1 MEEMIIGVV
10 GLKGGTGKTVTAIYL
25 AAAAQKQGKQVT
37 VIDADSEQSAL
48 NWASGELDFAVVPA
62 DKALSKQ
69 AKTLK
74 KAGHVVLI
82 DNSPNS
88 RDLLYSTA
96 LCSDRIVVPTGATG
110 QEVNRLAPTLQ
121 ILHEVEESRGTALTS
136 ILLTKYDRR
145 RVLSREFLEVFAEY
159 PLLDTKISHKAIYQ
173 SEFGMMPTYTLE
185 YSNVLWELT
194 NENQAS
200 EN

>member
-1 MEEMIIGVV
+1 MEPIIIGIV

-25 AAAAQKQGKQVT
+25 AAAAHKQSNQVT

-48 NWASGELDFAVVPA
+48 NWASGNLDFDVVPA
-62 DKALSKQ
+62 EKSLSKQ
-69 AKTLK
+69 AKELK
-74 KAGHVVLI
+74 KAGHAVFI

-96 LCSDRIVVPTGATG
+96 LCSDRVVVPTGATG

-121 ILHEVEESRGTALTS
+121 ILHEVEESRNIALTS

-145 RVLSREFLEVFAEY
+145 RVLSREFLEVFSEY
-159 PLLDTKISHKAIYQ
+159 PLLDTKISHKVIYQ
-173 SEFGMMPTYTLE
+173 SEFGMMPSYTLE

-194 NENQAS
+194 NGAKES
-200 EN
+200 

>member
-1 MEEMIIGVV
+1 MKPMIIGIV
-10 GLKGGTGKTVTAIYL
+10 GLKGGTAKTVTAMYL
-25 AAAAQKQGKQVT
+25 AAAAHKQGNTVT

-48 NWASGELDFAVVPA
+48 NWASNGLDFDVVTA

-69 AKTLK
+69 AKALK
-74 KAGHVVLI
+74 QAGHIVLI

-96 LCSDRIVVPTGATG
+96 LCSDRVVVPTGATG

-121 ILHEVEESRGTALTS
+121 ILHEVEESRDVAITS

-159 PLLDTKISHKAIYQ
+159 PLLDTKISHKAVYQ
-173 SEFGMMPTYTLE
+173 SEFGVMPTYTLE
-185 YSNVLWELT
+185 YSNVLWELMN
-194 NENQAS
+194 NE
-200 EN
+200 